1 MYDVNAI
8 LARLQNGET
17 PDDIAN
23 EFTKV
28 INDAVAL
35 DKKNKEAE
43 LQKQKAKE
51 AELNGY
57 INDIIAAMTNYLRAS
72 SPEVAALIDKEGTE
86 MIDPAELRKML
97 DASVAAALLAVKLAD
112 GLDIKPAA
120 PAPKAT
126 RTPDDSLREFLKSF
140 GL

>member
-8 LARLQNGET
+8 LTRLQNGET

-23 EFTKV
+23 ECAKA
-28 INDAVAL
+28 INAAIEL

-43 LQKQKAKE
+43 LQKAKE

-57 INDIIAAMTNYLRAS
+57 VNDMLTAMTNYLKAS
-72 SPEVAALIDKEGTE
+72 SPEVAAMMDKDDVE

-112 GLDIKPAA
+112 GLDAKTAA
-120 PAPKAT
+120 PTTKAA
-126 RTPDDSLREFLKSF
+126 RTPDDSIGEFLKSF

>member
-23 EFTKV
+23 ECAKA
-28 INDAVAL
+28 INAAIEL

-43 LQKQKAKE
+43 LQKAKE

-57 INDIIAAMTNYLRAS
+57 VNDMLTAIANYLKAS
-72 SPEVAALIDKEGTE
+72 SPEVAAMMDENDVE

-112 GLDIKPAA
+112 GLDAQPTTPTVKAA
-120 PAPKAT
+120 
-126 RTPDDSLREFLKSF
+126 RTPDDSIGEFLKSF

>member
-23 EFTKV
+23 ECAQA
-28 INDAVAL
+28 INAAIEL

-43 LQKQKAKE
+43 LQKAKE

-72 SPEVAALIDKEGTE
+72 SPEVAALMDKEGTE

-112 GLDIKPAA
+112 DLDIKPAA

-126 RTPDDSLREFLKSF
+126 RTPDDSIGEFLKSF

>member
-23 EFTKV
+23 ECAKA
-28 INDAVAL
+28 INAAIEL

-43 LQKQKAKE
+43 LQKAKE

-57 INDIIAAMTNYLRAS
+57 ISDIITAMTNYLKAS
-72 SPEVAALIDKEGTE
+72 NPEVAAMMAEDDVE

-97 DASVAAALLAVKLAD
+97 DASVAAALLAVKLAED
-112 GLDIKPAA
+112 LDTKTTA
-120 PAPKAT
+120 PATKAA
-126 RTPDDSLREFLKSF
+126 RTPDDSIGEFLKSC

>member
-23 EFTKV
+23 ECAKA
-28 INDAVAL
+28 INAAIEL

-43 LQKQKAKE
+43 LQKAKE
-51 AELNGY
+51 AELDGY
-57 INDIIAAMTNYLRAS
+57 VNDMLTAMTNYLKAS
-72 SPEVAALIDKEGTE
+72 SPEVAAMMDKDDVE

-112 GLDIKPAA
+112 GLDAKPTTPTVKAA
-120 PAPKAT
+120 
-126 RTPDDSLREFLKSF
+126 RTPDDSIGEFLKSF

>member
-23 EFTKV
+23 ELAEA
-28 INDAVAL
+28 INAAIEL
-35 DKKNKEAE
+35 DKKNKQAE
-43 LQKQKAKE
+43 LQKAKE

-57 INDIIAAMTNYLRAS
+57 VNDMLTAMTNYLKAS
-72 SPEVAALIDKEGTE
+72 SPEVAAMMAEDDVE

-97 DASVAAALLAVKLAD
+97 DASVAAALLAVKLSD
-112 GLDIKPAA
+112 DFNTKTAA
-120 PAPKAT
+120 PATKGA
-126 RTPDDSLREFLKSF
+126 RTPDDSIGEFLKSF

>member
-23 EFTKV
+23 ECAKA
-28 INDAVAL
+28 INAAIEL

-43 LQKQKAKE
+43 IQKAKE

-57 INDIIAAMTNYLRAS
+57 INDMLTAMTNYLKAS
-72 SPEVAALIDKEGTE
+72 SPEVAAMMDEDDVE

-97 DASVAAALLAVKLAD
+97 DASVAAAALAVKLAD
-112 GLDIKPAA
+112 GIDGKLSPSPA
-120 PAPKAT
+120 KT
-126 RTPDDSLREFLKSF
+126 TKTPDDAISQFLKNF

>member
-23 EFTKV
+23 DCARA
-28 INDAVAL
+28 INAAIEL

-43 LQKQKAKE
+43 IQKAKE

-57 INDIIAAMTNYLRAS
+57 ISDMLTAMSNYLRAS
-72 SPEVAALIDKEGTE
+72 SPEVAALMDESDAE
-86 MIDPAELRKML
+86 VVDPAELRKML
-97 DASVAAALLAVKLAD
+97 DASVAAALLAVKLSGD
-112 GLDIKPAA
+112 LDVKPST
-120 PAPKAT
+120 PTVKAT
-126 RTPDDSLREFLKSF
+126 RTPDDSIGEFLKSF

>member
-17 PDDIAN
+17 PDNIAN
-23 EFTKV
+23 ECAQA

-57 INDIIAAMTNYLRAS
+57 INDIIAAMTNYLKAS

-120 PAPKAT
+120 PAPKAA
-126 RTPDDSLREFLKSF
+126 RTPDDSLREFLKSV

>member
-23 EFTKV
+23 ECAQA
-28 INDAVAL
+28 INAAIEL

-43 LQKQKAKE
+43 LQKAKE

-57 INDIIAAMTNYLRAS
+57 VNDMLTAMTNYLKAS
-72 SPEVAALIDKEGTE
+72 SPEVAAMMAEDDVE

-112 GLDIKPAA
+112 GLDAKPTT
-120 PAPKAT
+120 PTVKAT
-126 RTPDDSLREFLKSF
+126 RTPDDSIGEFLKSF

>member
-23 EFTKV
+23 ECAKA
-28 INDAVAL
+28 INAAIEL

-43 LQKQKAKE
+43 LQKAKE

-57 INDIIAAMTNYLRAS
+57 VNDMLTAMTNYLKAS
-72 SPEVAALIDKEGTE
+72 SPEVAAMMDEDDVE

-97 DASVAAALLAVKLAD
+97 DASVAAALLAVKLSD
-112 GLDIKPAA
+112 DFNTKTSA
-120 PAPKAT
+120 PATKAA
-126 RTPDDSLREFLKSF
+126 RTPDDSIGEFLKSF

>member
-8 LARLQNGET
+8 LTRLQNGET

-23 EFTKV
+23 ECAKASNAA
-28 INDAVAL
+28 IEL

-43 LQKQKAKE
+43 LQKAKE

-57 INDIIAAMTNYLRAS
+57 INDIIAAMTNYLKAS

-120 PAPKAT
+120 PTPKAA
-126 RTPDDSLREFLKSF
+126 RTPDDSIGEFLKSF

>member
-8 LARLQNGET
+8 LSRLQSGET

-23 EFTKV
+23 ECAKA
-28 INDAVAL
+28 INAAIEL

-43 LQKQKAKE
+43 LQKAKE

-57 INDIIAAMTNYLRAS
+57 VNDMLTAMTNYLKAS
-72 SPEVAALIDKEGTE
+72 SPEVAAMMDENDVE
-86 MIDPAELRKML
+86 MINPAELRKML

-112 GLDIKPAA
+112 DLDVKTSA
-120 PAPKAT
+120 PATKAV
-126 RTPDDSLREFLKSF
+126 RTPDDSIGEFLKSF